1 MKNIIAHR
9 GFWFDI
15 SEQNTEEA
23 FKRALSSGFG
33 IETDLRDRNKSL
45 VISHDMPD
53 LESVTFDKFLNICD
67 QHDSQNVLALNIKA
81 DGLQAPLKQSDI
93 KNTHFFFDMSV
104 PDMLGYC
111 NQAMP
116 VYTRYS
122 DLETVP
128 SLYQES
134 EGIWL
139 DNFSDEKL
147 DLEALET
154 FLKDNKKIVLVSPE
168 LHKKDESSYWS
179 DLREF
184 INSNPQWSDSIGL
197 CTDYPSKARDYFND
211 K

>member
-23 FKRALSSGFG
+23 FQRALSNGFG
-33 IETDLRDRNKSL
+33 IETDLRDRDKSL

-53 LESVTFDKFLNICD
+53 SESMNFNRFLNICD
-67 QHDSQNVLALNIKA
+67 QFDDQNVLALNIKA
-81 DGLQAPLKQSDI
+81 DGLQALLKELDV
-93 KNTHFFFDMSV
+93 NNVHFYFDMSV

-111 NQAMP
+111 SQSMP

-122 DLETVP
+122 NIETVP

-139 DNFSDEKL
+139 DNFNNEKL
-147 DLEALET
+147 NLEALET
-154 FLKDNKKIVLVSPE
+154 FLKDNKKVVLVSPE

-179 DLREF
+179 DLRLF
-184 INSNPQWSDSIGL
+184 INLNPQWSDFIGL